1 MIKGVKICGIS
12 DITTLTYILDHD
24 FPPKFI
30 GFICDYKKSKRYVS
44 YERLKTL
51 LNVDRKNTNFV
62 CVLVDPENEVLE
74 RMKKLNFDFLQLYNV
89 EPKKTKMIKEKYG
102 IKIITA
108 LTIIDQNDVNEYKNY
123 MGISDIFLFDG
134 KGYEKSIGFDHKLL
148 NSVPKSLNKMIAG
161 NIKLDDIPKF
171 NDKDIYVDLS
181 GALENEDGKK
191 DVNKIDRLLNL
202 VNK

>member
-1 MIKGVKICGIS
+1 MIKGLKICGIS
-12 DITTLTYILDHD
+12 DIATLNHILDHK

-62 CVLVDPENEVLE
+62 SVLVNPENEVLE

-181 GALENEDGKK
+181 GALENEEGKK
-191 DVNKIDRLLNL
+191 DVNKIDRLLKL
-202 VNK
+202 VSK

>member
-1 MIKGVKICGIS
+1 MIKGLKICGIS
-12 DITTLTYILDHD
+12 DIATLNHILDHK

-30 GFICDYKKSKRYVS
+30 GFICDYKKSKRYVP

-62 CVLVDPENEVLE
+62 SVLVNPENEVLE
-74 RMKKLNFDFLQLYNV
+74 RMKKLNFDFFQLYNV

-161 NIKLDDIPKF
+161 NIKLDDISKF
-171 NDKDIYVDLS
+171 NDKGIYVDLS
-181 GALENEDGKK
+181 GAL
-191 DVNKIDRLLNL
+191 
-202 VNK
+202 

>member
-62 CVLVDPENEVLE
+62 SVLVNPENEVLE

-181 GALENEDGKK
+181 GALENEEGRK
-191 DVNKIDRLLNL
+191 DVNKIDRLLDL
-202 VNK
+202 MTK

>member
-1 MIKGVKICGIS
+1 MIKGLKICGIS
-12 DITTLTYILDHD
+12 DIATLNHILDHD

-62 CVLVDPENEVLE
+62 SVLVNPENEVLE

-191 DVNKIDRLLNL
+191 DVNKIDRLLSL

>member
-12 DITTLTYILDHD
+12 DITTLTNILDHD

-62 CVLVDPENEVLE
+62 SVLVNPENEVLE

-191 DVNKIDRLLNL
+191 DVNKIDRLLSL